1 MSVSRKLFIVFTG
14 MTALLVL
21 LGAVSLYSVSEL
33 GGGLDTAVHSTARKM
48 KLVGNLTTSFQQMK
62 AEARGEE
69 ISYIFRSL
77 DTKGQCTVCHDSDF
91 IRMQHQR
98 FSGAGTRA
106 LGSVRELAT
115 LATGDAEKKTVASLQ
130 AGIERWIGF
139 YDQYR
144 QLAESGKF
152 LEGNELMQG
161 SIYPILAENDKVAA
175 ELVTEQEEALATSGA
190 NATASVSRNRWL
202 AILIPLAGLA
212 AGLVMA
218 WYVRRMMLD
227 LQHVAVQLNT
237 GSRRVAAAAA
247 QISQASQSL
256 AAGAS
261 QQAAS
266 IEEASSSSQLV
277 NAMARTNRENSEH
290 AAELVAQSRQKF
302 GEASQSLDEMVVA
315 MNEITDQSGK
325 ISKIIKVIDEIAFQT
340 NILALNAA
348 IEAARAGDSGQGF
361 AVVADEVRSLAQR
374 CSRAARDT
382 AGLIEESIDKSSGGK
397 TRVDHVAT
405 AIGEIIGQSKTVE
418 RLVSEVN
425 AGSVEQARNIEQVSN
440 AMSQMSQVTQNNA
453 ASAEESAA
461 SAGELD
467 GQSVR
472 LLELVDQLT
481 AMLGGA
487 PSDAATAFARDD
499 GRLPGSRVRNSTR
512 APSEEHR
519 ASAELV

>member
-1 MSVSRKLFIVFTG
+1 MSVSRKLFVVFAG
-14 MTALLVL
+14 MTALLVA
-21 LGAVSLYSVSEL
+21 LGAVSLYAVSEL
-33 GGGLDTAVHSTARKM
+33 GGGLDRAVHSTARKM
-48 KLVGNLTTSFQQMK
+48 KLVGALTASFQQMK

-77 DTKGQCTVCHDSDF
+77 DTKGECTVCHDSDF

-98 FSGAGTRA
+98 FSGAGARA
-106 LGSVRELAT
+106 LDSVRELAT
-115 LATGDAEKKTVASLQ
+115 LATGDREKKTVASLR

-144 QLAESGKF
+144 QLAEAGKF
-152 LEGNELMQG
+152 IEGNDLMQG
-161 SIYPILAENDKVAA
+161 SIYPILAENDRATA
-175 ELVTEQEEALATSGA
+175 ELVSEQEEALAASDTD
-190 NATASVSRNRWL
+190 ATASVSRQRWL
-202 AILIPLAGLA
+202 AIMIPLAGLG

-218 WYVRRMMLD
+218 WYVRRMVLD
-227 LQHVAVQLNT
+227 LRHLAEQLNA

-247 QISQASQSL
+247 QIAQTSQSL

-266 IEEASSSSQLV
+266 IQEASSSSQIV
-277 NAMARTNRENSEH
+277 NSMARKNRENSEQ
-290 AAELVAQSRQKF
+290 AAVLVAQSGRKF
-302 GEASQSLDEMVVA
+302 GEASESLEHMVVA

-348 IEAARAGDSGQGF
+348 IEAARAGESGQGF

-374 CSRAARDT
+374 CSQAARDT

-397 TRVDHVAT
+397 TRVDEVAL
-405 AIGEIIGQSKTVE
+405 AIGEILGQSQTVE
-418 RLVSEVN
+418 RLVSAVN

-440 AMSQMSQVTQNNA
+440 AMTQMSQVTQNNA

-472 LLELVDQLT
+472 LLGLVDQLS

-487 PSDAATAFARDD
+487 PSDAAADFAR
-499 GRLPGSRVRNSTR
+499 G
-512 APSEEHR
+512 EER
-519 ASAELV
+519 FAGNRMR